1 MTHPGL
7 MLGIEGRLC
16 MKALPKVVVAALLL
30 MPAVLVSA
38 WVLHRSFCVPENHIG
53 FEPSLLLWAAG
64 PSILQG
70 CAGPKGLRFLAW
82 AISILMVT
90 LITAALHFNL
100 LLQYEDW
107 IQRGMPDKPTWATL
121 WQR

>member
-1 MTHPGL
+1 
-7 MLGIEGRLC
+7 
-16 MKALPKVVVAALLL
+16 MKPLPKVVVAALPL
-30 MPAVLVSA
+30 MPAVMVSV
-38 WVLHRSFCVPENHIG
+38 WVLDRFFSVPENHIG

>member
-1 MTHPGL
+1 
-7 MLGIEGRLC
+7 
-16 MKALPKVVVAALLL
+16 MKPLPKVVVASLLL

-64 PSILQG
+64 PPFILGCVGSRGLRVLGWAMSILTV
-70 CAGPKGLRFLAW
+70 
-82 AISILMVT
+82 S
-90 LITAALHFNL
+90 LITAASHFNL

-107 IQRGMPDKPTWATL
+107 IQRGMPDNPTWKTL